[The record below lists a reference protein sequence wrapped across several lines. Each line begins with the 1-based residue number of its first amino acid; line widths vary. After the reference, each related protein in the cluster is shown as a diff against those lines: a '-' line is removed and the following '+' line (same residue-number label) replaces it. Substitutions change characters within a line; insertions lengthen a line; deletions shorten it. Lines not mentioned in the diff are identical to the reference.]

1 MSRFN
6 KEQFYQVISN
16 IQDAKKKDE
25 NIGLPLG
32 ILEFMYDD
40 DAGYLDEFF
49 SQDKSVV
56 ELEEL

>member
-25 NIGLPLG
+25 NIGLSLG
-32 ILEFMYDD
+32 ILEFMYND